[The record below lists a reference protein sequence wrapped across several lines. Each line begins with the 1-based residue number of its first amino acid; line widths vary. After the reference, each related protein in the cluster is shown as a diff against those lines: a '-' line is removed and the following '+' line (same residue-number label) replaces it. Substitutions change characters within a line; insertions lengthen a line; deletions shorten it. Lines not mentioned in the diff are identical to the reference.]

1 MPHKRRKKVK
11 NNRKHKMVKSA
22 PSDLIVNK
30 KAFHNYQ
37 VLEKFEA
44 GIELVGTEVKS
55 CRARNITIADSYV
68 IIKGGELFLLNVNIS
83 QYSHGNQFNHE
94 PARERKLL
102 MHKREIRK
110 LKVAVEAKG
119 LTLVPL
125 KFYIARGKIKVKLGL
140 CRGKNV
146 ADKRDTLKQRAA
158 DMDARRAMKN
168 I

>member
-1 MPHKRRKKVK
+1 
-11 NNRKHKMVKSA
+11 MVKAA
-22 PSDLIVNK
+22 PSDLVLNK

-37 VLEKFEA
+37 IIEQYEA

-55 CRARNITIADSYV
+55 CRSQNITMGDSYV
-68 IIKGGELFLLNVNIS
+68 KIVNGEMYLLNVNIA

-94 PARERKLL
+94 PARERRLL
-102 MHKREIRK
+102 MHKKEIVK
-110 LKVAVEAKG
+110 LKAAVEAKG

-125 KFYIARGKIKVKLGL
+125 KFYMTRGKIKVKLGL

-146 ADKRDTLKQRAA
+146 ADKRETLKKRAA

-168 I
+168 Y